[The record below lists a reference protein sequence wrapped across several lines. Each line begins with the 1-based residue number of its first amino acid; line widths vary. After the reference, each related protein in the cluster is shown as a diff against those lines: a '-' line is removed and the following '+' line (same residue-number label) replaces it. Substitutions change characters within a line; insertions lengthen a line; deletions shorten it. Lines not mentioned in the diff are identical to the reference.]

1 MGNIFNEPASH
12 VVHDELRI
20 GTFHLE
26 EWVVIR
32 DALRH
37 YVITN
42 EHLHDTANASA
53 ANAIQKDID
62 FFILEHHND

>member
-1 MGNIFNEPASH
+1 MGYIFDEPAAH
-12 VVHDELRI
+12 AVHDELRT

-37 YVITN
+37 FVITN
-42 EHLHDTANASA
+42 EQLHDTINASA
-53 ANAIQKDID
+53 ADAIQKDID
-62 FFILEHHND
+62 FFILEHHE

>member
-1 MGNIFNEPASH
+1 MGNVFDSPASH
-12 VVHDELRI
+12 VVHDELRT

-26 EWVVIR
+26 EWVIIR

-42 EHLHDTANASA
+42 EELVDPNNTSA
-53 ANAIQKDID
+53 AHAIQADID
-62 FFILEHHND
+62 FFILEHRDD